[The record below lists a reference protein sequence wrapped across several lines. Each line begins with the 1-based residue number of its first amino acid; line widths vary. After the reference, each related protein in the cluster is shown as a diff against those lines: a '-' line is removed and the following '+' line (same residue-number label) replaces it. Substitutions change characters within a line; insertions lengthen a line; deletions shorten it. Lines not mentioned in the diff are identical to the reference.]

1 MTEQAV
7 SIIITVVV
15 GQEEREIQQNIPVEQ
30 LERAISELSQEVGSA
45 IFETV
50 VEILDDQIRK
60 SVPKGWKNLG
70 RVKRKVVF
78 ESGYISYR
86 RRIYCDEHGEIW
98 KPLDLVLGVGPYARS
113 SRRVQEMG
121 CLLACRSSY
130 RNASEML
137 SYLLKTVISPSSLQ
151 RMVKRF
157 GAFINANE
165 ADWQREEERG
175 KIKAPVLYTE
185 SDGVW
190 LHLQQ
195 AKTKRAEVKVGLLY
209 TGKRS
214 IGSHRFACENKV
226 VMTQLGGS
234 NEEWQIKLRELADR
248 TFDLNHTKCLVV
260 GGDGATWVKHSFDL
274 LNLPQIAVLDRFHVA
289 RAVHSAFGKLTDSH
303 ALLDSIFSQPLDT
316 VKPQLQALISKTR
329 GKQAELLK
337 RCLQYLENNQNALL
351 DLQHYS
357 LPFLKSATLGSA
369 EANVDKLVRQRMRGR
384 GFAWSITGAQAML
397 AVLRH
402 KDDLSKIVFHQ
413 PIANH
418 SQDLP
423 TQKRSLSLYQPV
435 SASLPIFSSSE
446 ASKDWVQLM
455 KHRMNNELSLTKLF

>member
-15 GQEEREIQQNIPVEQ
+15 GQEKREIQQNIPAEQ
-30 LERAISELSQEVGSA
+30 LESAIKDLSQEVGCA
-45 IFETV
+45 IFQTV
-50 VEILDDQIRK
+50 VQILDDQIQE
-60 SVPKGWKNLG
+60 SLPKGWKNLG

-78 ESGYISYR
+78 ESGHIRYR
-86 RRIYCDEHGEIW
+86 RRIYRDERGRIW
-98 KPLDLVLGVGPYARS
+98 KPLDLLLGVESYARS

-157 GAFINANE
+157 GAFISATE
-165 ADWQREEERG
+165 GDWQREEEAG
-175 KIKAPVLYTE
+175 KIKAPVLYAE

-195 AKTKRAEVKVGLLY
+195 AEARRAEVKVGLLY

-234 NEEWQIKLRELADR
+234 NETWQIKLRELADR
-248 TFDLNHTKCLVV
+248 NFELNQTKCLVV

-274 LNLPQIAVLDRFHVA
+274 LNLPQIAVLDRFHVS
-289 RAVHSAFGKLTDSH
+289 RAVHSAFSKLTNSH
-303 ALLDSIFSQPLDT
+303 ALLDAIFSQSFDT
-316 VKPQLQALISKTR
+316 VKPQLLALISKTR

-337 RCLQYLENNQNALL
+337 HTLQYLENNQNALL
-351 DLQHYS
+351 EPAALFTARLEISHS
-357 LPFLKSATLGSA
+357 
-369 EANVDKLVRQRMRGR
+369 
-384 GFAWSITGAQAML
+384 GFC
-397 AVLRH
+397 
-402 KDDLSKIVFHQ
+402 
-413 PIANH
+413 
-418 SQDLP
+418 
-423 TQKRSLSLYQPV
+423 
-435 SASLPIFSSSE
+435 
-446 ASKDWVQLM
+446 
-455 KHRMNNELSLTKLF
+455 

>member
-1 MTEQAV
+1 MTEQTV

-15 GQEEREIQQNIPVEQ
+15 GQEKREIQQNIPTEQ
-30 LERAISELSQEVGSA
+30 LESAIKDLSQEVGCA
-45 IFETV
+45 IFQTV
-50 VEILDDQIRK
+50 VQILDDQIQE
-60 SVPKGWKNLG
+60 SIPKGWKNLG

-78 ESGYISYR
+78 ESGHIRYR
-86 RRIYCDEHGEIW
+86 RRIYRDERGRIW
-98 KPLDLVLGVGPYARS
+98 KPLDLLLGVESYARS

-157 GAFINANE
+157 GAFISATE
-165 ADWQREEERG
+165 GDWQREEEAG
-175 KIKAPVLYTE
+175 KIKAPVLYAE

-195 AKTKRAEVKVGLLY
+195 AEARRAEVKVGLLY

-234 NEEWQIKLRELADR
+234 NETWQIKLRELADR
-248 TFDLNHTKCLVV
+248 NFELNQTKCLVV

-274 LNLPQIAVLDRFHVA
+274 LNLPQIAVLDRFHVS
-289 RAVHSAFGKLTDSH
+289 RAVHSAFSKLTNSH
-303 ALLDSIFSQPLDT
+303 ALLDSLFSQSFDT
-316 VKPQLQALISKTR
+316 VKPQLLVLISKTR

-337 RCLQYLENNQNALL
+337 HTLQYLENNQNALL

-357 LPFLKSATLGSA
+357 LPDLKSATLGSA

-384 GFAWSITGAQAML
+384 GFAWSIDGAQSML

-402 KDDLSKIVFHQ
+402 KDNLSKIVFNRPMTAQSHAL
-413 PIANH
+413 PNRKH
-418 SQDLP
+418 SP
-423 TQKRSLSLYQPV
+423 SLYQPI
-435 SASLPIFSSSE
+435 SASLPIFSSPE
-446 ASKDWVQLM
+446 ASKDWVQLL
-455 KHRMNNELSLTKLF
+455 KNRMNKELSLTELF